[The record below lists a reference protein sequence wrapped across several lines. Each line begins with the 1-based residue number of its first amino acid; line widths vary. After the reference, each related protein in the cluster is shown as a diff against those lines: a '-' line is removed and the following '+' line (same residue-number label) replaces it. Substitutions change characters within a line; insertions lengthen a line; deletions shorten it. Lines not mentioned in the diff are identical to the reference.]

1 MKNNRFTFYS
11 GNGNTESDGAYV
23 GCSSFGFSTK
33 QQWISPTEK
42 GYAVWDHELPG
53 EVLTGSYENV
63 IQSLSTLS
71 FPLQLGI
78 VLYKRPAGFEDFL
91 SRVINQHPGASFIG
105 GGAAFFDGM
114 QEGIVKP
121 DGADVWVFAS
131 SIQNFRIEKQNIFE
145 AVDIE
150 VEIKPHSARRVDQI
164 REVPDGEWQD
174 AVTYFRKKQTEYQ
187 LGENNFENLCF
198 CDKNRRNLHSSISDE
213 KFFVGANLP
222 EDNHLYLNYISCER
236 ATEKLEN
243 FFDDKDSLIFGCAG
257 IRSLIQ
263 KPVFVGERSLAG
275 FMFGE
280 VVTCGEKAELGNL
293 MLVKLKISN

>member
-1 MKNNRFTFYS
+1 MSNKRFSFY
-11 GNGNTESDGAYV
+11 TESNGALM

-33 QQWISPTEK
+33 DRWISPTEK
-42 GYAVWDHELPG
+42 GCAIWDHELPG
-53 EVLTGSYENV
+53 EVISGSYENV

-91 SRVINQHPGASFIG
+91 SRVVHQHPGASFIG
-105 GGAAFFDGM
+105 GGAAIIDGM
-114 QEGIVKP
+114 QEGAVSP

-131 SIQNFRIEKQNIFE
+131 STKNFRIEKQNIFE
-145 AVDIE
+145 ALNIV
-150 VEIKPHSARRVDQI
+150 VEIKPHSSRSIDQI
-164 REVPDGEWQD
+164 REVPDGKWRD
-174 AVTYFRKKQTEYQ
+174 AVTYFREKQAEYK
-187 LGENNFENLCF
+187 LSENNFENLCF
-198 CDKNRRNLHSSISDE
+198 CDKNRRNLHSSISDG

-222 EDNHLYLNYISCER
+222 VDNLLYLNYISCDK
-236 ATEKLEN
+236 ATEKLAD
-243 FFDDKDSLIFGCAG
+243 FFNDQDSLIFGCAG